1 MAKRVVP
8 RFKASQVP
16 RRRIFLK
23 QWREYRNLTQ
33 EQLAE
38 RVGWSVGNVS
48 QLERGLQGYSD
59 EGLALL
65 ADALQCTPG
74 QILDVDPTNDD
85 AIWSLWERAQ
95 PGQRQALI
103 EVAKGMVRKTGT
115 DS

>member
-8 RFKASQVP
+8 RPKQSQV

-23 QWREYRNLTQ
+23 EWREYRNLTQ
-33 EQLAE
+33 EALAD

-85 AIWSLWERAQ
+85 AMWSLWERAK
-95 PGQRQALI
+95 PGQKRILLDT
-103 EVAKGMVRKTGT
+103 AKEMVVKTGT
-115 DS
+115 